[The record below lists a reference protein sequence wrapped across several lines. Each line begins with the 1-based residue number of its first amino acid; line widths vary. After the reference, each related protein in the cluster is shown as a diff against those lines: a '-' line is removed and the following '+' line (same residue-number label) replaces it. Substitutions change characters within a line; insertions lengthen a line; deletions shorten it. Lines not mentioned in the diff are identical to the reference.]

1 MELRHLR
8 YFVTVAET
16 CHFGRAAE
24 QLHIAQPALS
34 HTVRQ
39 LEDELGVALLART
52 TRQVR
57 VTPAGE
63 FFLGEA
69 QRVLSA
75 VDAGVR
81 GVQRIGEG
89 QLGLV
94 RVGFTGT
101 AAFSHLPHLARALAQ
116 RVPQVELEVHAEL
129 LTAEQCEQ
137 LRDGSLGVGVL
148 RPPVTGDDI
157 DYRVIEVEPLV
168 LAVPADHRLAVEPVV
183 ATTDLRAEPL
193 VTYDGRNS
201 VVHAAVLRSCRDAG
215 FTPHQQH
222 QAPGTAAL
230 LALVAG
236 GLGVGVVPASARS
249 LPLAGVVFRD
259 LAGAATVELALAWHR
274 ETSSPLVNTVLAELE
289 DVFPSARPPAEA
301 GS

>member
-8 YFVTVAET
+8 YFATVAET

-24 QLHIAQPALS
+24 LLHVAQPALS
-34 HTVRQ
+34 HTIRQ
-39 LEDELGVALLART
+39 LETELGVTLLHRT

-57 VTPAGE
+57 LTPAGE
-63 FFLGEA
+63 FFQGEA
-69 QRVLSA
+69 QRVLAA
-75 VDAGVR
+75 VDTGVR
-81 GVQRIGEG
+81 GVRRIGDG

-101 AAFSHLPHLARALAQ
+101 AAFSHLPHLARALA
-116 RVPQVELEVHAEL
+116 RRAPRVELEVRADL
-129 LTAEQCEQ
+129 LTVEQCEQ
-137 LRDGSLGVGVL
+137 LRDGSLGLGVL

-168 LAVPADHRLAVEPVV
+168 LAVPADHRLVIEPIVAV
-183 ATTDLRAEPL
+183 ADLRAEPF

-201 VVHAAVLRSCRDAG
+201 VVHEAVVRSCRDAG
-215 FTPHQQH
+215 FTPDRRHE
-222 QAPGTAAL
+222 APGTAAL

-274 ETSSPLVNTVLAELE
+274 ETTSPLVTTVLAALE
-289 DVFPSARPPAEA
+289 DVFPSARPPSEV
-301 GS
+301 S

>member
-8 YFVTVAET
+8 YLAAVAET

-34 HTVRQ
+34 HTIRQ

-63 FFLGEA
+63 FFLAEA
-69 QRVLSA
+69 QRVLAA

-81 GVQRIGEG
+81 GVRRIGEG
-89 QLGLV
+89 KLGLV
-94 RVGFTGT
+94 RIGFTGT

-116 RVPQVELEVHAEL
+116 RVPQVELEVRADL
-129 LTAEQCEQ
+129 LTAEQCEL
-137 LRDGSLGVGVL
+137 LRTGTLGIGVL

-157 DYRVIEVEPLV
+157 DFRVIEAEPLI

-183 ATTDLRAEPL
+183 AMTDLRAEPL
-193 VTYDGRNS
+193 VTYTGRNS
-201 VVHAAVLRSCRDAG
+201 VVHEAVARSCREAG
-215 FTPHQQH
+215 FTPRQQH
-222 QAPGTAAL
+222 EAPGTAAL

-236 GLGVGVVPASARS
+236 GLGIGVVPASARS

-274 ETSSPLVNTVLAELE
+274 ETPSPLVSTVLAALE
-289 DVFPSARPPAEA
+289 DVFPSTRPPAEV
-301 GS
+301 S

>member
-8 YFVTVAET
+8 YFATVAET

-34 HTVRQ
+34 HTIRQ

-63 FFLGEA
+63 FFLGEVR
-69 QRVLSA
+69 RVLAA
-75 VDAGVR
+75 VEAGVR
-81 GVQRIGEG
+81 GVRRIGDG
-89 QLGLV
+89 RLGLV

-101 AAFSHLPHLARALAQ
+101 AAFSHLPRLARALAQ
-116 RVPQVELEVHAEL
+116 RVPQVELEVTADL
-129 LTAEQCEQ
+129 LTAEQCAL
-137 LRDGSLGVGVL
+137 LRDGSLGIGVL

-157 DYRVIEVEPLV
+157 GYRVIEVEPLV
-168 LAVPADHRLAVEPVV
+168 LAVPADHRLAVEPIV
-183 ATTDLRAEPL
+183 AVADLRAEPF
-193 VTYDGRNS
+193 VTYDRRNS
-201 VVHAAVLRSCRDAG
+201 VVHEAVLRSCRDAG
-215 FTPHQQH
+215 FTPDRQH
-222 QAPGTAAL
+222 EAPGTAAL

-259 LAGAATVELALAWHR
+259 LAGAASVELALAWHR
-274 ETSSPLVNTVLAELE
+274 ETRSPVVTTVLAALE
-289 DVFPSARPPAEA
+289 DVFPSARPPAEV
-301 GS
+301 S

>member
-8 YFVTVAET
+8 YFATVAET
-16 CHFGRAAE
+16 CHFGKAADR
-24 QLHIAQPALS
+24 LHVAQPALS
-34 HTVRQ
+34 HTIRQ
-39 LEDELGVALLART
+39 LEDELGVALLSRT

-63 FFLGEA
+63 FFLDETR
-69 QRVLSA
+69 RVLDA
-75 VDAGVR
+75 VDSGVR
-81 GVQRIGEG
+81 GVRRIGEG

-94 RVGFTGT
+94 RIGFTGT
-101 AAFSHLPHLARALAQ
+101 AAFSHLPHLARAVGH
-116 RVPQVELEVHAEL
+116 RVPQVELEVRADL
-129 LTAEQCEQ
+129 LTVDQCDL
-137 LRDGSLGVGVL
+137 LRAGTLGIGVL
-148 RPPVTGDDI
+148 RPPVAGDDI
-157 DYRVIEVEPLV
+157 GFRVIEVEPLV

-183 ATTDLRAEPL
+183 AVADLRAEPF

-201 VVHAAVLRSCRDAG
+201 VVHEAVLRSCRDAG
-215 FTPHQQH
+215 FTPRRVHE
-222 QAPGTAAL
+222 APGTAVL

-274 ETSSPLVNTVLAELE
+274 ESRSPLVTTVLDALE
-289 DVFPSARPPAEA
+289 DVFPSVRPEDTR
-301 GS
+301 

>member
-1 MELRHLR
+1 MRHLR
-8 YFVTVAET
+8 YFATVADT

-24 QLHIAQPALS
+24 RLHIAQPALS
-34 HTVRQ
+34 HAIRQ

-52 TRQVR
+52 TRQVS

-63 FFLGEA
+63 FFLAEA
-69 QRVLSA
+69 RHVLAA

-81 GVQRIGEG
+81 GVRRIGEG

-94 RVGFTGT
+94 RIGFTGT

-116 RVPQVELEVHAEL
+116 RVPQVELEVRADL
-129 LTAEQCEQ
+129 LTAEQCDL
-137 LRDGSLGVGVL
+137 LRSGTLGIGVL

-157 DYRVIEVEPLV
+157 EFRVIEVEPLV

-183 ATTDLRAEPL
+183 AMADLRAEPL
-193 VTYDGRNS
+193 VTYTGRNS
-201 VVHAAVLRSCRDAG
+201 VVHEAVARSCRDAG
-215 FTPHQQH
+215 FTPRRQH
-222 QAPGTAAL
+222 EAPGTAAL

-236 GLGVGVVPASARS
+236 GLGIGVVPASARS

-259 LAGAATVELALAWHR
+259 VAGAASVELALAWHR
-274 ETSSPLVNTVLAELE
+274 ETRSPVVSTVLAALE
-289 DVFPSARPPAEA
+289 DVFPPVRPPSEVRR
-301 GS
+301 

>member
-8 YFVTVAET
+8 YFATVAET

-24 QLHIAQPALS
+24 RLHIAQPALS
-34 HTVRQ
+34 HTIRQ

-63 FFLGEA
+63 FFLGEVR
-69 QRVLSA
+69 RVLAA
-75 VDAGVR
+75 VEAGVR
-81 GVQRIGEG
+81 GVRRIGDG

-101 AAFSHLPHLARALAQ
+101 AAFSHLPQLARALAQ
-116 RVPQVELEVHAEL
+116 RVPQVELEVTADL
-129 LTAEQCEQ
+129 LTAEQCAQ
-137 LRDGSLGVGVL
+137 LRDGSLGIGVL

-168 LAVPADHRLAVEPVV
+168 LAVPADHRLAVEPIV
-183 ATTDLRAEPL
+183 AVADLRAEPF

-201 VVHAAVLRSCRDAG
+201 VVHEAVLRSCRDAG
-215 FTPHQQH
+215 FTPDRQH
-222 QAPGTAAL
+222 EAPGTAAL

-259 LAGAATVELALAWHR
+259 LAGAASVELALAWHR
-274 ETSSPLVNTVLAELE
+274 ESSSPLVTTVLAALE
-289 DVFPSARPPAEA
+289 DVFPSARPPAEVT
-301 GS
+301 

>member
-8 YFVTVAET
+8 YFAAVAET

-24 QLHIAQPALS
+24 RLHIAQPALS
-34 HTVRQ
+34 HAIRQ

-52 TRQVR
+52 TRQVTL
-57 VTPAGE
+57 TPAGE
-63 FFLGEA
+63 FFLGEVR
-69 QRVLSA
+69 RVLAA
-75 VDAGVR
+75 VEAGVR
-81 GVQRIGEG
+81 GVRRIGAG

-94 RVGFTGT
+94 RIGFTGT

-116 RVPQVELEVHAEL
+116 RVPQVELEVRADL
-129 LTAEQCEQ
+129 LTVEQCAL
-137 LRDGSLGVGVL
+137 LRDGSLGIGVL

-183 ATTDLRAEPL
+183 AMADLRAEPF

-201 VVHAAVLRSCRDAG
+201 VVDEAVLRSCRNAG
-215 FTPHQQH
+215 FTPERRHE
-222 QAPGTAAL
+222 APGTAAL

-236 GLGVGVVPASARS
+236 GLGVGVVPESARS
-249 LPLAGVVFRD
+249 LPLGGVVFRD
-259 LAGAATVELALAWHR
+259 LAGAASVELALAWHR
-274 ETSSPLVNTVLAELE
+274 ETRFPLVATVLAALE
-289 DVFPSARPPAEA
+289 DVFPSARPPAEV
-301 GS
+301 S

>member
-8 YFVTVAET
+8 YFATVAET

-34 HTVRQ
+34 HTIRR

-63 FFLGEA
+63 FFLGEVR
-69 QRVLSA
+69 RVLAA
-75 VDAGVR
+75 VEAGVR
-81 GVQRIGEG
+81 GVRRIGDG
-89 QLGLV
+89 RLGLV

-101 AAFSHLPHLARALAQ
+101 AAFSHLPRLARALAQ
-116 RVPQVELEVHAEL
+116 RVPQVELEVTADL
-129 LTAEQCEQ
+129 LTAEQCAQ
-137 LRDGSLGVGVL
+137 LRDGSLGIGVL

-157 DYRVIEVEPLV
+157 GYRVIEVEPLV
-168 LAVPADHRLAVEPVV
+168 LAVPADHRLAVEPIV
-183 ATTDLRAEPL
+183 AVADLRAEPF
-193 VTYDGRNS
+193 VTYDRRNS
-201 VVHAAVLRSCRDAG
+201 VVHEAVLRSCRDAG
-215 FTPHQQH
+215 FTPDRQH
-222 QAPGTAAL
+222 EAPGTAAL

-259 LAGAATVELALAWHR
+259 LAGAASVELALAWHR
-274 ETSSPLVNTVLAELE
+274 ATRSPVVTTVLAALE
-289 DVFPSARPPAEA
+289 DVFPSARPPAEV
-301 GS
+301 S